1 MDSSNQQP
9 KQRLPAIVSDI
20 DGVVY
25 SGGPCCGDSPH
36 VVSSLLLEGYGKNKK
51 KIPFVF
57 LTNGGMVT
65 EDEKAESLNKKMNLQ
80 EYQKN
85 LGVNNP

>member
-1 MDSSNQQP
+1 MDCTDQEP
-9 KQRLPAIVSDI
+9 KQKLPAIVSDI
-20 DGVVY
+20 DGVIY

-36 VVSSLLLEGYGKNKK
+36 VVTSLFMEGHGKNKK

-65 EDEKAESLNKKMNLQ
+65 EDEKAESLNKKMNLT
-80 EYQKN
+80 EYQQN
-85 LGVNNP
+85 LGIENT